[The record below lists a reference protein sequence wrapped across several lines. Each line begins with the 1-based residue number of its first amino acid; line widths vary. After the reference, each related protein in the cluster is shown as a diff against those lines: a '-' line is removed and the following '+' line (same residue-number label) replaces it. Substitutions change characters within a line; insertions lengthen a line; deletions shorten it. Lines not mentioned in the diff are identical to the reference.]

1 MITKQRSARS
11 CLFHLPTGAAGR
23 GTSSGISCKGR
34 ICAQRRARPET
45 RSWDVLGH
53 AGAAGVRR
61 RLGRAGLIP
70 GSTWQQ
76 QMEEPRV
83 IPAGVGAGRGGHDR
97 RTKPRIYSCRPFTVS
112 PSLPPCTGLF
122 LHFLCFSCLLG
133 HPGAGTHTKSEP
145 WPSLSLLPPALRA
158 PLRPQE
164 HSGAIDPAGRACPGP
179 GWAGGVRGPPGHPPL
194 RGLWR
199 WDFKEGAPKG
209 LGLSALPA
217 FIPPPRLVGGM
228 SADVRQSKHMGG
240 HIYFTRAC
248 FGSAYLS

>member
-1 MITKQRSARS
+1 MLITKQRSARS

-145 WPSLSLLPPALRA
+145 WPSLSLCHRRCEPLCGPRSTVVPLIRLAERARGQAGLGACGA
-158 PLRPQE
+158 PLGILLCAGCGAGILRKGPQKVW
-164 HSGAIDPAGRACPGP
+164 ACRLCPRSFP
-179 GWAGGVRGPPGHPPL
+179 HQVW
-194 RGLWR
+194 WR
-199 WDFKEGAPKG
+199 ECQ
-209 LGLSALPA
+209 L
-217 FIPPPRLVGGM
+217 
-228 SADVRQSKHMGG
+228 
-240 HIYFTRAC
+240 T
-248 FGSAYLS
+248 